1 MDKARMG
8 RAWVNKIAKSE
19 LSDSTKSLKW
29 RSLNHAPQH
38 PFERVALVEAAGR
51 KQVTMLMPVVA
62 LILPVA
68 LVFAFFPGVVA
79 IRNLS

>member
-1 MDKARMG
+1 MAQQAIGLIETRG
-8 RAWVNKIAKSE
+8 
-19 LSDSTKSLKW
+19 L
-29 RSLNHAPQH
+29 
-38 PFERVALVEAAGR
+38 VALVEAAGR